1 MIIITSVTQY
11 FPLPFPVIS
20 GFSASANLLHTYL
33 FMEKILISDAEEWE
47 LEMEFG
53 NEFLPLS
60 LPFKAASISAVQ
72 SNVIINTTNNNN
84 ND

>member
-1 MIIITSVTQY
+1 
-11 FPLPFPVIS
+11 
-20 GFSASANLLHTYL
+20 
-33 FMEKILISDAEEWE
+33 MEKILISDAEEWE